1 MENTQNAQNEWCF
14 ACGRLNPCGLKLQF
28 EEEGDT
34 YIEAK
39 ALLERTIILLE
50 SARQIELDPA
60 LVAKELTNLI
70 QEDKVQNIE
79 TKIFDNTLYF
89 AEQGIYTHLSRI
101 MKDQPDISA
110 EDKIQA
116 SLERV
121 EDELGITYDK
131 VQKDDVLMTLEAM
144 KIEYSIRAPFDGIVA
159 SSYFQAGDQVKA
171 GDELVEFEAL
181 TEEVA

>member
-1 MENTQNAQNEWCF
+1 MADQLAE
-14 ACGRLNPCGLKLQF
+14 RLGIASDAPERLRAALIHCLL
-28 EEEGDT
+28 EASMEEGDT

-39 ALLERTIILLE
+39 SLLERTIILLE
-50 SARQIELDPA
+50 SSRQIELDPA
-60 LVAKELTNLI
+60 LVAHQLTNII

-89 AEQGIYTHLSRI
+89 AEQGIYTHLTRI
-101 MKDQPDISA
+101 TKDQPDISA

-131 VQKDDVLMTLEAM
+131 VQKMPLLKPYKA
-144 KIEYSIRAPFDGIVA
+144 R
-159 SSYFQAGDQVKA
+159 SSSWQVVPEQEKP
-171 GDELVEFEAL
+171 LLL
-181 TEEVA
+181 TELLKPMLTFMV

>member
-1 MENTQNAQNEWCF
+1 MADQLAE
-14 ACGRLNPCGLKLQF
+14 RLGIASDAPERLRAALIHCLL
-28 EEEGDT
+28 EASMEEGDT

-39 ALLERTIILLE
+39 SLLERTIILLE
-50 SARQIELDPA
+50 SSRQIELDPA
-60 LVAKELTNLI
+60 LVAHQLTNII

-89 AEQGIYTHLSRI
+89 AEQGIYTHLTRI
-101 MKDQPDISA
+101 TKDQPDISA

-131 VQKDDVLMTLEAM
+131 VQKDA
-144 KIEYSIRAPFDGIVA
+144 II
-159 SSYFQAGDQVKA
+159 KA
-171 GDELVEFEAL
+171 LQSKVFILTGGPGTGKPLLL
-181 TEEVA
+181 TELLKPMLTFMV